1 MAMEKEYGHGAWP
14 WKRSMAMKDALVR
27 FTLSSDMKEKFMQYC
42 NICNITMTNFLIS
55 KISEV
60 IETDLEANPG
70 ELPAEE
76 KNSDNNSIYRCPF
89 CGSKTDQKTLE
100 MVQKHLENCK
110 NGLFRSKN
118 G

>member
-1 MAMEKEYGHGAWP
+1 
-14 WKRSMAMKDALVR
+14 MKDALIR

-60 IETDLEANPG
+60 IEADLESNPG

-76 KNSDNNSIYRCPF
+76 KNSGNNSTYYCPF
-89 CGSKTDQKTLE
+89 CGSQIDQKTLQIA
-100 MVQKHLENCK
+100 QKHLEKHENAAFC
-110 NGLFRSKN
+110 
-118 G
+118 